1 MMNTRDAKVYR
12 YTVFTFGL
20 VGAASF
26 AILQSFWTGDYRW
39 ICLLIASG
47 ASQAMLLDRKIQHD
61 RLCEPVM
68 VPVMPKPEPEK
79 EREVQYRPQ
88 IQSENGKRIRYA
100 RFALTR
106 KQWSDL
112 AKAIFKANDR
122 VIRDV
127 VAQANAFNNLT
138 KNWPQIIAE
147 FERLGWVEDGALTDA
162 GRQWFN
168 QFITPLPH

>member
-1 MMNTRDAKVYR
+1 MSARDSKVFR
-12 YTVFTFGL
+12 FTFL
-20 VGAASF
+20 TFMFTAA
-26 AILQSFWTGDYRW
+26 AAWAMLQSFWTGDYRW
-39 ICLLIASG
+39 ICLLIAAG

-61 RLCEPVM
+61 KLCEPVM
-68 VPVMPKPEPEK
+68 VPVMPKPGPE

-106 KQWSDL
+106 KQWADL
-112 AKAIFKANDR
+112 ANSIFKANDR

-127 VAQANAFNNLT
+127 VSQANAFSNLT
-138 KNWPQIIAE
+138 KKWPQIIAE

>member
-1 MMNTRDAKVYR
+1 MNTRDAKVYR
-12 YTVFTFGL
+12 FTTMTFGF
-20 VGAASF
+20 VGIASW
-26 AILQSFWTGDYRW
+26 AILQTAWTGDYRW
-39 ICLLIASG
+39 VCLIIASG
-47 ASQAMLLDRKIQHD
+47 ASQAMLVNRMNQHD

-127 VAQANAFNNLT
+127 VGQANAFSNLT
-138 KNWPQIIAE
+138 KKWPQIIAE
-147 FERLGWVEDGALTDA
+147 FERLGWVEEGTLTDA
-162 GRQWFN
+162 GREWFK
-168 QFITPLPH
+168 QFVTPLPH